1 MAAFSN
7 VNADGVPLNV
17 SQAVRDDT
25 DASNFAS
32 HLRGELTPAQKR
44 DREYHT
50 PAESLSTINEQV
62 HELYDTLLK
71 IKNNPENYTE
81 EQINKALDNQD
92 LLDRLNENYFSG
104 NYQAKLGDREGAAY
118 KYWRMYRSNKKN
130 WDKRRDAMV
139 AKEKKKLDDKGMKIT
154 DEMTPK
160 QRREMRNKRQE
171 ALSKVRNK
179 YNRGDL
185 GQQINYLI
193 GKINEILLEE
203 PPRYKE
209 DERFSA
215 AAYVPSSANLK
226 RQEEARKLFKGKSL
240 PSIGALRRRAEQRK
254 EERRK
259 RMEAAVVTSTAKP
272 KAEASAKPTAKPSAK
287 QNWSSDKWRGPYKSR
302 RNPEKRYLVRVED
315 ELGVFLD
322 DEGKLTERNI
332 RKAEEHKAKKE
343 AAKKAAKR
351 KGGRRTRKKRGKGK
365 QKKRESPKSK
375 KKRDT
380 TKDRLK
386 KALERQQKERAARIA
401 ELRQSA
407 LVVPDDDP
415 AVHSDNF
422 AAGIFDPNAPTEDE
436 FSSGIGLT
444 EHEENEGAAAAE
456 AVDNDDGIGWGQFSS
471 EGFNGGRR
479 KTRKKKGGIVPGYAM
494 AELNHL
500 RSRYIDQ
507 LEQRE
512 RLERELQECRQDL
525 HNATT
530 MDSAGVRESKS
541 NLEGGRRKTRKM
553 KGGHHLYK
561 RLGVSKYAS
570 QKQIKKAYN
579 KLKKKK
585 KLTQKVKY
593 AYKILSKKKSRKKY
607 NAKYKKHKK
616 HKNTKKR
623 KKRKGGL
630 PSVTV
635 KAQIWPENYRPDV
648 NVVNSNQPN
657 VRTWTANLAN

>member
-1 MAAFSN
+1 MASL
-7 VNADGVPLNV
+7 VNEDGVPLNV
-17 SQAVRDDT
+17 IGAVRNDG
-25 DASNFAS
+25 DASAFAS
-32 HLRGELTPAQKR
+32 HLRGELTTAQKR
-44 DREYHT
+44 EQDYYT

-62 HELYDTLLK
+62 HALYDTLLK

-139 AKEKKKLDDKGMKIT
+139 ANEKKKLDDKGMKIT

-160 QRREMRNKRQE
+160 QKREMRNKRQE
-171 ALSKVRNK
+171 ALNKVRNK

-193 GKINEILLEE
+193 GKVNEILLEE

-215 AAYVPSSANLK
+215 AAYVPRQMTARQAKAAAAIRGLPNLRELRQRRAQREQE
-226 RQEEARKLFKGKSL
+226 RQERMSRFAEGYTKSS
-240 PSIGALRRRAEQRK
+240 PAKAS
-254 EERRK
+254 
-259 RMEAAVVTSTAKP
+259 SKP
-272 KAEASAKPTAKPSAK
+272 KAESAAAVAKPTAK
-287 QNWSSDKWRGPYKSR
+287 QNWSSNKWRGPYKSR

-315 ELGVFLD
+315 DLGVFLD

-343 AAKKAAKR
+343 APKKAAKR

-386 KALERQQKERAARIA
+386 KALKRQQKEREARIA
-401 ELRQSA
+401 ELRAKRTA
-407 LVVPDDDP
+407 LVVPDDGLE
-415 AVHSDNF
+415 HSDDF
-422 AAGIFDPNAPTEDE
+422 AAGIFNPNAPDEDE
-436 FSSGIGLT
+436 FVASIGLPSQ
-444 EHEENEGAAAAE
+444 EVDEGVSAAAA
-456 AVDNDDGIGWGQFSS
+456 VDDYGRDWGQFSS
-471 EGFNGGRR
+471 EGGGR
-479 KTRKKKGGIVPGYAM
+479 KTRKMKGASL
-494 AELNHL
+494 AELNHV
-500 RSRYIDQ
+500 RSRYIHQ
-507 LEQRE
+507 LRQRE

-525 HNATT
+525 HNATS

-623 KKRKGGL
+623 KKRKKRKGGL

>member
-1 MAAFSN
+1 MASL
-7 VNADGVPLNV
+7 VNEDGVPLNV
-17 SQAVRDDT
+17 SGAVRDDT
-25 DASNFAS
+25 DARNLAS

-44 DREYHT
+44 DREYYT
-50 PAESLSTINEQV
+50 PAESLSTINEEV
-62 HELYDTLLK
+62 HKLYDTLLAITK
-71 IKNNPENYTE
+71 NPEDYTE
-81 EQINKALDNQD
+81 KQINKTLYNKDQ
-92 LLDRLNENYFSG
+92 LLDRLHENYFSG
-104 NYQAKLGDREGAAY
+104 NYQANLGNREEGAY

-139 AKEKKKLDDKGMKIT
+139 EKERKKLNEKGMKIT

-160 QRREMRNKRQE
+160 EKREMQDKRRE
-171 ALSKVRNK
+171 ALRKVRNK

-193 GKINEILLEE
+193 EKVNDILLEE
-203 PPRYKE
+203 RYKE
-209 DERFSA
+209 DEEEERFSA
-215 AAYVPSSANLK
+215 AAYVPRQKTARQAKAAAAIRGLPNLRELK
-226 RQEEARKLFKGKSL
+226 ERRARRKQERQERMSRFAEGYTKSS
-240 PSIGALRRRAEQRK
+240 PAKAS
-254 EERRK
+254 
-259 RMEAAVVTSTAKP
+259 SKP
-272 KAEASAKPTAKPSAK
+272 KAESAAAVAKPTAK
-287 QNWSSDKWRGPYKSR
+287 QNWKSEEWRGPYKSR
-302 RNPEKRYLVRVED
+302 RNPEKRYLVREED

-343 AAKKAAKR
+343 AAKKAAK
-351 KGGRRTRKKRGKGK
+351 KGGM
-365 QKKRESPKSK
+365 
-375 KKRDT
+375 
-380 TKDRLK
+380 
-386 KALERQQKERAARIA
+386 
-401 ELRQSA
+401 
-407 LVVPDDDP
+407 
-415 AVHSDNF
+415 
-422 AAGIFDPNAPTEDE
+422 
-436 FSSGIGLT
+436 
-444 EHEENEGAAAAE
+444 
-456 AVDNDDGIGWGQFSS
+456 
-471 EGFNGGRR
+471 R
-479 KTRKKKGGIVPGYAM
+479 KTRKKKGGINP
-494 AELNHL
+494 AEFNHL
-500 RSRYIDQ
+500 RSNYIHQ
-507 LEQRE
+507 LRQRE

-623 KKRKGGL
+623 KKKKRRI
-630 PSVTV
+630 T
-635 KAQIWPENYRPDV
+635 
-648 NVVNSNQPN
+648 
-657 VRTWTANLAN
+657 